1 MFKPDYRET
10 KCPICGGELERKQ
23 FMGFGI
29 TSGYNAS
36 CPHCEKYNDIWACG
50 IREVDCGDWHS
61 ESFLSS
67 YGTPTAEEKAIEKAN
82 LSKLNRLILVEKLK
96 WTIKQLFSKKKVAR
110 PGQNKPVLR

>member
-10 KCPICGGELERKQ
+10 KCPICGGELDRKQ

-29 TSGYNAS
+29 TAGYNAS
-36 CPHCEKYNDIWACG
+36 CPHCQKYNDIWACG

-67 YGTPTAEEKAIEKAN
+67 YGTPTAEEKALERKN
-82 LSKLNRLILVEKLK
+82 LRKLNRLILLERLKYKLRRGQD
-96 WTIKQLFSKKKVAR
+96 KQGATV
-110 PGQNKPVLR
+110 KPHNVVTR